1 VEPQQK
7 CSESS
12 RGNVNSV
19 KLESLRNVRQLVMTG
34 SGHTLVSDEPPDV
47 GDGLGPSP
55 HELLLSAL
63 AACTS
68 MTMKLYANRKEWPLD
83 AVEIEATQERVRAG
97 DLEGHA
103 PDEDAQVSLIRLN
116 IKASGDIDEEQRER
130 LLAIAGRCPVSRTLE
145 GGPTVI
151 RELVVARG

>member
-1 VEPQQK
+1 M
-7 CSESS
+7 
-12 RGNVNSV
+12 
-19 KLESLRNVRQLVMTG
+19 KLESLRKVRQLVTTG
-34 SGHTLVSDEPPDV
+34 SGHSLVSDEPPDV

-55 HELLLSAL
+55 HELLLGAL

-68 MTMKLYANRKEWPLD
+68 MTMKLYANRKEWPLG

-103 PDEDAQVSLIRLN
+103 PDEDAQVSLIRMT
-116 IKASGDIDEEQRER
+116 IAVSGDLDEEQRER
-130 LLAIAGRCPVSRTLE
+130 LLVIAGRCPVSRTLE

-151 RELVVARG
+151 RHMTLSDR